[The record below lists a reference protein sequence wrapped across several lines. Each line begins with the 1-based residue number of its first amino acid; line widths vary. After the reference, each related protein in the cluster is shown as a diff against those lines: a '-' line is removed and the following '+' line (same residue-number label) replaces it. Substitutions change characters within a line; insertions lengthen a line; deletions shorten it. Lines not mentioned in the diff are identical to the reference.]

1 MADLKNIK
9 EGDEFE
15 LEMGNG
21 YKAVFKA
28 LKVADGRIINSERIA
43 LTRATETAN
52 SAPKKDVEVV
62 KTEVK
67 TEVKA
72 EPKAEPKKAAPKT
85 ASKPVVKKKK

>member
-1 MADLKNIK
+1 MAISDLKNIK

-28 LKVADGRIINSERIA
+28 LKVANGRIINSERIA
-43 LTRATETAN
+43 LTRATEMAN
-52 SAPKKDVEVV
+52 SAPKKDVEV
-62 KTEVK
+62 VK

>member
-28 LKVADGRIINSERIA
+28 LKVAM
-43 LTRATETAN
+43 
-52 SAPKKDVEVV
+52 VELSTLNVS
-62 KTEVK
+62 
-67 TEVKA
+67 
-72 EPKAEPKKAAPKT
+72 P
-85 ASKPVVKKKK
+85 